1 MIRYNVSRRVHLDD
15 PFSIDRD
22 PGADPAQ
29 PITAVRPCSSR
40 IICDMALSYVDI
52 AKMGI
57 YVTQVTPTA
66 CGFRP
71 LGLERI

>member
-1 MIRYNVSRRVHLDD
+1 MRLNKNLD
-15 PFSIDRD
+15 RTK
-22 PGADPAQ
+22 ALPARLFEQ
-29 PITAVRPCSSR
+29 TTTWTTGETHPMLVDESN
-40 IICDMALSYVDI
+40 AL
-52 AKMGI
+52 KCKQMGI